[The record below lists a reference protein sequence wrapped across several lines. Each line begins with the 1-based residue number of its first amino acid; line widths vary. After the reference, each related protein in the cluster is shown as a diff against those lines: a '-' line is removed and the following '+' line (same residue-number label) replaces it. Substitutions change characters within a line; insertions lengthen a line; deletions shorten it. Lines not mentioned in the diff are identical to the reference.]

1 MQDHPVL
8 AHVALGYSPM
18 IDRQRA
24 VVATRLSVLPESS
37 DAAPDP
43 AALLAALAEVWPD
56 NNDSADAPLSL
67 ALSPRPLTGAA
78 AQPGTPVRRIGE
90 AGRAHPPVSLNL
102 AGEALLRETL
112 RSAAGRD
119 LMIEVPAFM
128 VGDPAQ
134 IPALREL
141 QAAGTVLLIKGR
153 PLTPLPPEVLAL
165 FSHSIVE
172 AGDDRRSAAPAPTE
186 RRVSTVQAGARTSAE
201 IEAAFA
207 RGAVAV
213 LGWPL
218 DDDAPRPSGRAAV
231 ASDVNVVM
239 ELIQGVNRE
248 LPVGKLEDILR
259 RDPTVAFR
267 LMRYLNSAAFG
278 FSSEVSSLSHA
289 IMLLGYQKLKRWLT
303 VLLASAAKGVNAQPL
318 IYAAVRRGLLMEE
331 LAREQG
337 DVEMRSE
344 MFMCGVFSLLDRL
357 LQQSFSELV
366 KSVPLPDRVQQSLL
380 GDGPYEPYLELVRAI
395 EQESLYDVRD
405 ITQRLLLSP
414 KAVNRAVLTALH
426 SARQL
431 DTSR

>member
-18 IDRQRA
+18 IDRHRA

-37 DAAPDP
+37 DTALDP
-43 AALLAALAEVWPD
+43 EALLQALAEVWPASD
-56 NNDSADAPLSL
+56 AADAPLSL

-78 AQPGTPVRRIGE
+78 AEPARSVRRIGD
-90 AGRAHPPVSLNL
+90 AGRTHPPVSLNL
-102 AGEALLRETL
+102 AGESLLRQTL
-112 RSAAGRD
+112 GAAAGRD

-128 VGDPAQ
+128 AGDPAHAA
-134 IPALREL
+134 ALREL
-141 QAAGTVLLIKGR
+141 QATGSVLLIKGR
-153 PLTPLPPEVLAL
+153 PVTPLAADVLAL

-172 AGDDRRSAAPAPTE
+172 VADDRRTAAPATAE
-186 RRVSTVQAGARTSAE
+186 RRVSTVQAGARTSSE

-207 RGAVAV
+207 RGAIAV

-218 DDDAPRPSGRAAV
+218 DDDAPRPTGRAAV

-278 FSSEVSSLSHA
+278 FSSEISSLSHA
-289 IMLLGYQKLKRWLT
+289 IMLLGYQKLKRWLS

-318 IYAAVRRGLLMEE
+318 IFAAVRRGLLMEE
-331 LAREQG
+331 LALEQG
-337 DVEMRSE
+337 DAEMRSE

-357 LQQSFSELV
+357 LQQPFPELV
-366 KSVPLPDRVQQSLL
+366 KSVPLPNAVQQSLI
-380 GDGPYEPYLELVRAI
+380 GDGPYVPYLDLVRAI
-395 EQESLYDVRD
+395 EQESLFDVRD
-405 ITQRLLLSP
+405 ITQQLLLSP
-414 KAVNRAVLTALH
+414 KAVNRAVLTALR

-431 DTSR
+431 ETSR